1 VRRARAPHTQPLDP
15 PQGAGR
21 REEAVMAK
29 AKPIP
34 EGMHSLTPNLVFKD
48 AAQAIDWYVRAF
60 GATEVLRIPGPFGKI
75 MHAELKIGDSHL
87 FLNDEFPGSG
97 VQAPGPASP
106 PTSSVMLYVPDV
118 DAAFQRAVQLGARSA
133 MPVMDAFWGDRGGM
147 LVDPFGYPWFIATR
161 VKDLSAEEMRRA
173 SEEAVRE
180 MEAAAAARSP

>member
-1 VRRARAPHTQPLDP
+1 
-15 PQGAGR
+15 
-21 REEAVMAK
+21 MAK

-118 DAAFQRAVQLGARSA
+118 DAAFQRAVQLG
-133 MPVMDAFWGDRGGM
+133 GM